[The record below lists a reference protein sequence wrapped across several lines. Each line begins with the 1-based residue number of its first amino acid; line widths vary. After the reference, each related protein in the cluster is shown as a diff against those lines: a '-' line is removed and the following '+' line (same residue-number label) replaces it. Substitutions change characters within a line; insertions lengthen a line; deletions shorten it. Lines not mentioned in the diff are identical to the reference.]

1 MSSISIGVH
10 CRLQRVRVCHRKL
23 AGVVFDTKERG
34 YMNEHV
40 VDRGGGKG
48 GTFAVHGSDR
58 RERMDEAAPEP
69 WRNAALAVI
78 TYLADNP
85 LAECHCPDCLRLFV
99 EEARTDVP
107 AGLG

>member
-1 MSSISIGVH
+1 
-10 CRLQRVRVCHRKL
+10 VRVCHRKL
-23 AGVVFDTKERG
+23 AGAVFDTKEGDICMTTSWIAGAAEAVR
-34 YMNEHV
+34 
-40 VDRGGGKG
+40 
-48 GTFAVHGSDR
+48 FAVNGSDQ
-58 RERMDEAAPEP
+58 RETMDQATPEA

-99 EEARTDVP
+99 EEARNDVP

>member
-1 MSSISIGVH
+1 MDDITYVGLDVHKATVYVAVAESGRGGEVRQIGVFEKAEAA
-10 CRLQRVRVCHRKL
+10 R
-23 AGVVFDTKERG
+23 
-34 YMNEHV
+34 
-40 VDRGGGKG
+40 
-48 GTFAVHGSDR
+48 FAVHGSDR
-58 RERMDEAAPEP
+58 RERMDEATPEP

>member
-1 MSSISIGVH
+1 MLAQSGLANLAVAGLLPANSPVSSSTP
-10 CRLQRVRVCHRKL
+10 RK
-23 AGVVFDTKERG
+23 GVVLMSMSWIEGAAEAARC
-34 YMNEHV
+34 
-40 VDRGGGKG
+40 
-48 GTFAVHGSDR
+48 AVHGSDR
-58 RERMDEAAPEP
+58 RERMDEVPPEP

-107 AGLG
+107 ASLG

>member
-1 MSSISIGVH
+1 MSTSWI
-10 CRLQRVRVCHRKL
+10 
-23 AGVVFDTKERG
+23 AGAAEAAR
-34 YMNEHV
+34 
-40 VDRGGGKG
+40 
-48 GTFAVHGSDR
+48 FAVHGIGSG
-58 RERMDEAAPEP
+58 ETMDEAMP

-99 EEARTDVP
+99 EETRSDLP

>member
-1 MSSISIGVH
+1 
-10 CRLQRVRVCHRKL
+10 
-23 AGVVFDTKERG
+23 
-34 YMNEHV
+34 
-40 VDRGGGKG
+40 
-48 GTFAVHGSDR
+48 
-58 RERMDEAAPEP
+58 MDEAAPEP

-99 EEARTDVP
+99 EETRTDVP

>member
-1 MSSISIGVH
+1 MSTSWI
-10 CRLQRVRVCHRKL
+10 
-23 AGVVFDTKERG
+23 AGAAEAAR
-34 YMNEHV
+34 
-40 VDRGGGKG
+40 
-48 GTFAVHGSDR
+48 FAVHGSDR
-58 RERMDEAAPEP
+58 RERMDEATPEP

-99 EEARTDVP
+99 EETRTDVP